1 MEVFD
6 SERALRTMATQIG
19 ALYASLPSLLEAVAI
34 LTQQQVEHER
44 RIIRLEGLAESQK
57 EHERRIIRLEGLIE
71 SLCAPGRP

>member
-1 MEVFD
+1 
-6 SERALRTMATQIG
+6 
-19 ALYASLPSLLEAVAI
+19 LEAVAI